1 MGPKPLQHFLPT
13 FTLNVV
19 LQGGKGGRHDIAV
32 MYLRTDGLD
41 RVRPTA
47 CEYAPR
53 QHWTGLACERR
64 VKIA

>member
-1 MGPKPLQHFLPT
+1 MRAEAHSGHFLPT

-41 RVRPTA
+41 RVDPQLVNTL
-47 CEYAPR
+47 
-53 QHWTGLACERR
+53 HVSTGQVWR
-64 VKIA
+64 VSAE